1 MQQTNNIRFCHI
13 ENHQL
18 IAFYKWNED
27 KTDEVLVII
36 NLDSHYSQRGMLQL
50 PLGDL
55 LLDISNGINMHDLI
69 TDNSYLWYDEWNF
82 VELHPAL
89 PFHMFHIKK

>member
-1 MQQTNNIRFCHI
+1 
-13 ENHQL
+13 
-18 IAFYKWNED
+18 
-27 KTDEVLVII
+27 
-36 NLDSHYSQRGMLQL
+36 MLQL

-55 LLDISNGINMHDLI
+55 LVDTSHGINMHDLI

-89 PFHMFHIKK
+89 PFHLFHIKK